1 MRPYHRLATTFA
13 PMVLATVVTL
23 TMGSGTQHAERRLV
37 VEQVPSAAY
46 SRGDV
51 AGPVTARAQQ
61 SLDRGSRQE
70 VQAAYRQLWRPA
82 DETTPE
88 WIGGDVDTCK
98 AGELSG
104 NTTNKQLSSINFARL
119 LAGLNPLA
127 LDTSTVEQ
135 AQAAAIIMTA
145 QNAVSHYPPES
156 WPCWT
161 QVGHDAAAMSNLYQ
175 GVRGESNADK
185 MESYLDDW
193 GHTNHG
199 AGHRRWF
206 LYPNL
211 TAIGIGGTATANV
224 CYLFGQRFNEA
235 APNPAWVSWPTA
247 GWFPNRLDPRGRWS
261 LSSGA
266 DDADFSQAQVRVTF
280 GDRRVRGITL
290 RTPESSPG
298 KPTLVWEMP
307 SDWPVSPVGKAT
319 VTVSGIT
326 IGGIAGQSKSY
337 AVKFF
342 RSR

>member
-1 MRPYHRLATTFA
+1 MRSHRLLTTTA
-13 PMVLATVVTL
+13 VLMVGATL
-23 TMGSGTQHAERRLV
+23 TVGAAAQPAEPRV
-37 VEQVPSAAY
+37 AAY
-46 SRGDV
+46 SPHRMT
-51 AGPVTARAQQ
+51 APVPARAQRA
-61 SLDRGSRQE
+61 LDRGSRRE

-82 DETTPE
+82 DETTPD
-88 WIGGDVDTCK
+88 WIGGDVDACK

-104 NTTNKQLSSINFARL
+104 NTTNRQLGAINFARL

-145 QNAVSHYPPES
+145 KNAVSHYPPES

-161 QVGHDAAAMSNLYQ
+161 QIGHDAASMSNLYQ
-175 GVRGESNADK
+175 GVLGESNAAK

-193 GHTNHG
+193 GPSNRA

-206 LYPNL
+206 LYPQL
-211 TAIGIGGTATANV
+211 TAIGLGGTATANV
-224 CYLFGQRFNEA
+224 SYLFGQRFNEA
-235 APNPAWVSWPTA
+235 APNPEWVSWPTA

-261 LSSGA
+261 LSGGS
-266 DDADFSQAQVRVTF
+266 DDTDFSQAQVKVTF
-280 GDRRVRGITL
+280 GDRHIKGITL
-290 RTPESSPG
+290 RTPEPSPG

-307 SDWPVSPVGKAT
+307 SDWPISPVGKAR
-319 VTVSGIT
+319 VTVSGIV
-326 IGGIAGQSKSY
+326 IDGVAGQSKSY